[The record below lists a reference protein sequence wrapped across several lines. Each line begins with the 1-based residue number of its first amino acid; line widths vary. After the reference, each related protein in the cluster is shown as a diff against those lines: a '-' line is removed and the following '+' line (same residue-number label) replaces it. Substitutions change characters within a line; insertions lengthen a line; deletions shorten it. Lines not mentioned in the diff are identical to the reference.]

1 MFPYF
6 LLCPLLVAASIFWPI
21 AMSASAL
28 QKKDEKEIK
37 TWLVYWLG
45 FIIVTTLL
53 QIPGVELII
62 GLPFSIVAAIL
73 VDLYYEAQL
82 ALVVLL
88 VNPKNRYLDVAV
100 VKLDAL
106 IEQHGEKIA
115 EVAKQYCGIATAK
128 AKELYDQY
136 TRPAEGKAK

>member
-21 AMSASAL
+21 AMSAHAL
-28 QKKDEKEIK
+28 QKKDDQEIK

-45 FIIVTTLL
+45 FIILTTML
-53 QIPGVELII
+53 QIPGVELILS
-62 GLPFSIVAAIL
+62 LPFSIVATVL

-115 EVAKQYCGIATAK
+115 EVGKQYCGIATAK
-128 AKELYDQY
+128 AQELYVQY
-136 TRPAEGKAK
+136 TRPVEGKAK